1 MSIQSA
7 MSSQPAMIKVF
18 SQKLDRK
25 WSKCSKV
32 GPYKKNCKEI
42 LDIHEIPRD
51 HYYVEGR
58 TYNEKWGVTCLVPQA
73 QWHALLQGAHARNQT
88 EGVGDLSTS
97 LMHVAE
103 SDFFIGCDRSQQ
115 HELVDIFLRFTINY
129 ASVFGGTPPTCL
141 EAARERGALVDM
153 NAERFDALYD
163 TPEKKKKKNR
173 RRRTRRK
180 KKKKSCP
187 PAPMQVRSEFDGH
200 DLVPLARKNKP
211 APAQPLG
218 IEPLR
223 RGIEQLWSARD
234 ARNVVEKA
242 NGDKKV
248 VV

>member
-1 MSIQSA
+1 

-18 SQKLDRK
+18 SEKLEPR
-25 WSKCSKV
+25 WSNCCST
-32 GPYKKNCKEI
+32 GLYKKHCKEV

-51 HYYVEGR
+51 HYYLEGR
-58 TYNEKWGVTCLVPQA
+58 AYNETWGVTCIIPQA
-73 QWHALLQGAHARNQT
+73 KWHAMLQGAHARNQT
-88 EGVGDLSTS
+88 EGVDDLSES
-97 LMHVAE
+97 LMEVKK
-103 SDFFIGCDRSQQ
+103 SDFFIGCNRSQQ
-115 HELVDIFLRFTINY
+115 HELADYFLRFAINY

-163 TPEKKKKKNR
+163 TPKKKKNNNR

-180 KKKKSCP
+180 KKGKKTAP
-187 PAPMQVRSEFDGH
+187 PAPKQVRSEFDGH
-200 DLVPLARKNKP
+200 DLVPLPAKKKP

-234 ARNVVEKA
+234 ARNAVEKE
-242 NGDKKV
+242 NGDKKIV
-248 VV
+248 V